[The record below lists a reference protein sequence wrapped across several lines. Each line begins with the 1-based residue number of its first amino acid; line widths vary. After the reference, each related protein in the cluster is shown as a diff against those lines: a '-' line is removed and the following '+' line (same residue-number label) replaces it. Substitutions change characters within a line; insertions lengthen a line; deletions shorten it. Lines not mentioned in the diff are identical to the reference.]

1 MSKTITNTKKVAAAV
16 SVGMALLMNNKTV
29 AERAESYYT
38 SIKRNTQRDVIDA
51 LQAKREAL
59 EDKLFEL
66 KDFTLDTDKNR
77 GMNRMTKEDCEA
89 RFKEIIETEYELE
102 LLTRELEIKSASFD
116 KYFSDEKA

>member
-51 LQAKREAL
+51 LQAKKEAL